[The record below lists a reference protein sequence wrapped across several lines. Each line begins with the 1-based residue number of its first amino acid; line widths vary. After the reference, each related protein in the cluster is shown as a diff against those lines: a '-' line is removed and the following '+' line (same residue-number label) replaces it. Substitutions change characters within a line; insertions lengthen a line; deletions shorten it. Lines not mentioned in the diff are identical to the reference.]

1 MSSEKNDKNRQ
12 IVGGSGASFPG
23 MPSPITDRGDYEREL
38 AALPTDQR
46 EMTEELTRYADTC
59 QYFETHGMDVPPHIL
74 RAVAEFSALPVSEGT
89 ARMRQINQQLMEYL
103 HSVSDDPKFRM

>member
-23 MPSPITDRGDYEREL
+23 MPGPINDRGDYEREM
-38 AALPTDQR
+38 AALPPEQR
-46 EMTEELTRYADTC
+46 EMTEELTRYADIC
-59 QYFETHGMDVPPHIL
+59 QYFETQGMDVPPHLL
-74 RAVAEFSALPVSEGT
+74 RAVAEVSALPASEGA
-89 ARMRQINQQLMEYL
+89 ARVRQVNQELMEYL